1 MKKRSLSLQIHAFIL
16 AFIIGAVPANFISG
30 FVNDKDDRFAVLS
43 FVWLMVGVPA
53 FLILR
58 EKEDW

>member
-1 MKKRSLSLQIHAFIL
+1 MKKRSLGLQIDSLVL

-30 FVNDKDDRFAVLS
+30 FVNDKDDRAAVLGL
-43 FVWLMVGVPA
+43 VWLMVGAPA

-58 EKEDW
+58 ERKE

>member
-1 MKKRSLSLQIHAFIL
+1 MKKRSLSLQINSLIL

-30 FVNDKDDRFAVLS
+30 FVNDKDDRTAVLGL
-43 FVWLMVGVPA
+43 VWLMVGAPA

-58 EKEDW
+58 EREE

>member
-1 MKKRSLSLQIHAFIL
+1 MKKRSLGLQIKPFVL

-30 FVNDKDDRFAVLS
+30 FVNDKDDRTAVLGL
-43 FVWLMVGVPA
+43 VWLMVGAPA

-58 EKEDW
+58 EREE